1 VSGDGRASVT
11 WQAPASDGGS
21 PILSYRAQGWA
32 NGSPVIGA
40 SCTLASPFTEPLTC
54 TITGLTNGTAYT
66 FTVLATNASGESA
79 MSDATAAVTPD
90 PPATVPG
97 APQNVTAT
105 AGDGQASVT
114 WQQPVSDGGSTIT
127 SYTVQAS
134 ADGAA
139 LAGAS
144 CTLST
149 PFSSPLTCTI
159 GGLTNGTA
167 VTFVVTATNAVGAG
181 APSAASIAVT
191 PQAATV
197 VTRVV
202 TAFVISPQLE
212 DGSVAYTGSLAYTGT
227 NVLGALIVA
236 GLLLGAGSLALL
248 GARRRKVGG

>member
-1 VSGDGRASVT
+1 
-11 WQAPASDGGS
+11 
-21 PILSYRAQGWA
+21 
-32 NGSPVIGA
+32 
-40 SCTLASPFTEPLTC
+40 
-54 TITGLTNGTAYT
+54 
-66 FTVLATNASGESA
+66 
-79 MSDATAAVTPD
+79 MSDATAAVTPGL
-90 PPATVPG
+90 PATVPG

-105 AGDGQASVT
+105 AGDGQASAT
-114 WQQPVSDGGSTIT
+114 WQRPASDGGSPIT

-139 LAGAS
+139 ISGAS
-144 CTLST
+144 CTLSA

-159 GGLTNGTA
+159 GGLTNGSA

-202 TAFVISPQLE
+202 TALVISPQLE

-236 GLLLGAGSLALL
+236 GLLLGAGSVVLL